1 MKDLIC
7 GWTPQNKI
15 CSLPQIALSLGSI
28 HKYLPL
34 KSISTK
40 FPSNF
45 PQTESPPTGYF
56 WHPFVL
62 EKGPKKDRNRKKPEF
77 FTKREGLVRKMT
89 VRCPPKQ
96 EQKIQNER
104 KISVFSPRELKSP
117 NSVKNRSFSTNKL
130 LHKAISGECI

>member
-62 EKGPKKDRNRKKPEF
+62 EKGPKKARKKADF
-77 FTKREGLVRKMT
+77 LARKGGLVRKRD
-89 VRCPPKQ
+89 VRCHPKL